1 MNKFVKRFFQ
11 KNCVFRKVDTFLG
24 KNHGKMLLS
33 RSVPDGCASFF
44 MVSAGGLMAFF
55 YCAGVGILL
64 AGGGR
69 EMVITKGGDAL
80 AEINE
85 KSTRKR
91 TGNNGNGFKK
101 GQSGN
106 PGGRPKLT
114 EEEKDVLEQI
124 KTLAPS
130 AVSVLESMIS
140 DDGIA
145 PAYRIKAAEIVL
157 DRVVCK
163 AEAMMRM
170 QIDKESEI
178 VVNLVGVEDLSE

>member
-1 MNKFVKRFFQ
+1 M
-11 KNCVFRKVDTFLG
+11 
-24 KNHGKMLLS
+24 
-33 RSVPDGCASFF
+33 
-44 MVSAGGLMAFF
+44 
-55 YCAGVGILL
+55 
-64 AGGGR
+64 
-69 EMVITKGGDAL
+69 

-91 TGNNGNGFKK
+91 IGNNGNGFKK

-106 PGGRPKLT
+106 PGGRPKRT

-124 KTLAPS
+124 KALAPS

-140 DDGIA
+140 DEGIA

-163 AEAMMRM
+163 AETMMRM

>member
-1 MNKFVKRFFQ
+1 
-11 KNCVFRKVDTFLG
+11 
-24 KNHGKMLLS
+24 
-33 RSVPDGCASFF
+33 

-55 YCAGVGILL
+55 YCAGAGILL

-91 TGNNGNGFKK
+91 IGNNGNGFKK

-106 PGGRPKLT
+106 PGGRPKRT

-124 KTLAPS
+124 KALAPS

-145 PAYRIKAAEIVL
+145 PAYRLKAAEMIL
-157 DRVVCK
+157 DRAYGK
-163 AEAMMRM
+163 ADAALRVEATV
-170 QIDKESEI
+170 QPKGDFVLEI
-178 VVNLVGVEDLSE
+178 GPGDDDAEDPV